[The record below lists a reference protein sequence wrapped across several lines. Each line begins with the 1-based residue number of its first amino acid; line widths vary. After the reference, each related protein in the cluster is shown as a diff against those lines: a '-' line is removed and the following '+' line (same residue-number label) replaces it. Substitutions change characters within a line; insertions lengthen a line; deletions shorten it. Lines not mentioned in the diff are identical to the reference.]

1 MTYDQALVA
10 TIYFSGPIT
19 GGRDDLQI
27 YQRLVA
33 GLEAAGHRVLAGSV
47 ISASIGTAGDGLTD
61 RQIFERDLGWLEEV
75 ARAGGVLVAEV
86 SKPSTG
92 VGYEIATA
100 RYRYAIPVLCLYRAE
115 HTKRCSAMVA
125 GDEGIELIQYTAEA
139 LPDAMERLLKILSR
153 VANKRERGVV

>member
-1 MTYDQALVA
+1 MAYDRDLVA
-10 TIYFSGPIT
+10 TIYFSGSIT

-47 ISASIGTAGDGLTD
+47 ISASIGPAGDGLSD
-61 RQIFERDLGWLEEV
+61 RQIFQRDLAWLEEV

-86 SKPSTG
+86 SKPSAG

-100 RYRYAIPVLCLYRAE
+100 RYRYAIPVVCLYRAE
-115 HTKRCSAMVA
+115 YTTRCSAMIA
-125 GDEGIELIQYTAEA
+125 GDEGIELIQYDSAT
-139 LPDAMERLLKILSR
+139 LPEAMERLLEILSR
-153 VANKRERGVV
+153 IANKRERGVV